1 MSLIR
6 QRYLTV
12 QHHTYSEYVGAGDP
26 LDLNPPQTPGD
37 VYINIELPY
46 RVLYWDGELWK
57 QWVSMS
63 TSMDHPH
70 PTLIPTRI
78 LSPTTKQF
86 SWLPSSGYNG
96 YLNML
101 SKRLGDSRPDNAI
114 THVTAFAATHS
125 LTKDSP
131 RLVQTPRPTQH
142 PLPQPTRINKN
153 IPSSSSSTKDSP
165 RLVQI
170 PRPTQHPLPQPTRV
184 NKNIPSSSS
193 STAITNVHKR
203 KISSEEQER
212 RVTKRLEQ
220 RLTLKST
227 EVAGGEHINH

>member
-12 QHHTYSEYVGAGDP
+12 QHYTYSEYVGAGDP

-37 VYINIELPY
+37 VYIDIELPY

-142 PLPQPTRINKN
+142 PLPQPTR
-153 IPSSSSSTKDSP
+153 
-165 RLVQI
+165 
-170 PRPTQHPLPQPTRV
+170 V

>member
-12 QHHTYSEYVGAGDP
+12 QHYTYSEYVGAGDP

-37 VYINIELPY
+37 VYIDIELPY

-153 IPSSSSSTKDSP
+153 IPSSSSST
-165 RLVQI
+165 
-170 PRPTQHPLPQPTRV
+170 
-184 NKNIPSSSS
+184 
-193 STAITNVHKR
+193 AITNVHKR

>member
-37 VYINIELPY
+37 VYIDIELPY

-142 PLPQPTRINKN
+142 PLPQPTR
-153 IPSSSSSTKDSP
+153 
-165 RLVQI
+165 
-170 PRPTQHPLPQPTRV
+170 V

>member
-12 QHHTYSEYVGAGDP
+12 QHYTYSEYVGAGDP

-37 VYINIELPY
+37 VYIDIELPY

-70 PTLIPTRI
+70 GTLIPTRI

-125 LTKDSP
+125 L
-131 RLVQTPRPTQH
+131 
-142 PLPQPTRINKN
+142 
-153 IPSSSSSTKDSP
+153 TKDSP